1 MELYEEVEKRKKS
14 KLTIIIG
21 ICIAVLVVITIA
33 IIVGIMY
40 LKNSMMKITID
51 GQKNN
56 EIEKIIYIKEDNEK
70 KLYIPIRKIAKYLNY
85 EDYNGDYKMK
95 SEDTTKCYV
104 KNEYEVA
111 MFSKDSDV
119 LVKTREDTEYEYIN
133 LKEKVFEENGTLYTT
148 PEGAEKAFNILLNY
162 DLEKNRINI
171 YTMDYLN
178 NYYATQ
184 LKIDGETKKLSEVFA
199 DRQAIFDDMMI
210 INTNDQYGV
219 VNVNTGEDLLES
231 KYEDI
236 KYLPSTS
243 DFLVKSNGKYGVLG
257 KDSTVKLRIVYE
269 QIKIIDNKNGLYLVK
284 QNNLYG
290 ILNTK
295 GKVII
300 EPSYKQIGVDKGKYE
315 QNGVDNQYILLDDII
330 PVKNDQDLWGIFNI
344 KGEKIKDFEYTN
356 IGCSTAK
363 ETNSYPAVVIPSY
376 KVIIVEKDKFY
387 NLITSNGE
395 ELIPSYILDSV
406 YMQSNTATGEN
417 KFYMTVN
424 SKTMNIEEWLAM
436 KLAK

>member
-1 MELYEEVEKRKKS
+1 MELYEEVENKKKS

-40 LKNSMMKITID
+40 LKKSMLKITLD

-56 EIEKIIYIKEDNEK
+56 EIEEVIYIKEGDEK
-70 KLYIPIRKIAKYLNY
+70 KLYIPIRKIAKFLNY
-85 EDYNGDYKMK
+85 EDYSGDYKMK
-95 SEDTTKCYV
+95 SEDSTKCYV

-111 MFSKDSDV
+111 MFTKDSDV

-162 DLEKNRINI
+162 DLEKNRIDI

-184 LKIDGETKKLSEVFA
+184 LKIDGETKKLSEEFA
-199 DRQAIFDDMMI
+199 DRQAIFEDMMI
-210 INTNDQYGV
+210 INTNNQYGV

-257 KDSTVKLRIVYE
+257 NDSTVKLRIVYE

-290 ILNTK
+290 VLNTK

-315 QNGVDNQYILLDDII
+315 QNGVDNPYILLDDII
-330 PVKNDQDLWGIFNI
+330 PVKNDQDLWGIFDI
-344 KGEKIKDFEYTN
+344 KGDKIKDFEYTN

-417 KFYMTVN
+417 KFFMTYN
-424 SKTMNIEEWLAM
+424 GNTMNIEEWLARLG
-436 KLAK
+436 K